1 MLYVICSKWSEIFT
15 NCLEHFSISIKPIF
29 AQQVLTFCLKFHEPT
44 FSKTDNGNIYPPQI
58 IFYFNIWQ
66 MWNCLIFNSLYWHIE
81 YLAQ

>member
-1 MLYVICSKWSEIFT
+1 MLYAPNDLKYLQIAW
-15 NCLEHFSISIKPIF
+15 NISLFKPIF
-29 AQQVLTFCLKFHEPT
+29 AQQVLTFCLKFHEPA
-44 FSKTDNGNIYPPQI
+44 FGKTDNGNIYPPQI